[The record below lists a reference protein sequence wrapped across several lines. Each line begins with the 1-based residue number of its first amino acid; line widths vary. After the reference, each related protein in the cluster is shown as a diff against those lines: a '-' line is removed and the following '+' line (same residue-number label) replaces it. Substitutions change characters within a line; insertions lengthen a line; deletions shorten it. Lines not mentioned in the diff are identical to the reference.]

1 MNALMI
7 INIGAMRVTFSRSF
21 FLCVGDGVS
30 QGSAITMLCSQS
42 LFIKQSMM
50 IKICEFLLKAGKQFN
65 LCYDRT
71 P

>member
-7 INIGAMRVTFSRSF
+7 IDIGAMRATFSKSF
-21 FLCVGDGVS
+21 FCVGDGVS

-50 IKICEFLLKAGKQFN
+50 IKICEFLLNTRNQFN